1 MEVNPEIL
9 EIFCK
14 ISQKIAIVKGIV
26 AANCLNGKQDK
37 TYIEIRN
44 LLDDC
49 VELMAIKA
57 DVAPIRLI
65 TAELKDEH
73 LT

>member
-26 AANCLNGKQDK
+26 AANCQLNSIIMAIALNGLGLV
-37 TYIEIRN
+37 TEFM
-44 LLDDC
+44 L
-49 VELMAIKA
+49 EW
-57 DVAPIRLI
+57 
-65 TAELKDEH
+65 
-73 LT
+73 